1 MCFLGQMYGDFLLS
15 AREEKQDL
23 VLICELNCCLSV
35 LHMERGEDWHMKDNV
50 DNSSEALKLY

>member
-1 MCFLGQMYGDFLLS
+1 MYGDFLLS